1 MSFTTTRGITAP
13 DMAPVGI
20 TAPDMA
26 PVGIT
31 APDMA
36 PVGITAPDMAPVGT
50 TAPGM
55 VVTTVGIIQRMDTG
69 IVDHIGG
76 GSLSTETRERSP
88 SAATSLMKIAQAS
101 AAQPGWFICQG
112 QGRWLLNGGERVVS
126 ARAEGTW

>member
-1 MSFTTTRGITAP
+1 MSFTTTR
-13 DMAPVGI
+13 GI